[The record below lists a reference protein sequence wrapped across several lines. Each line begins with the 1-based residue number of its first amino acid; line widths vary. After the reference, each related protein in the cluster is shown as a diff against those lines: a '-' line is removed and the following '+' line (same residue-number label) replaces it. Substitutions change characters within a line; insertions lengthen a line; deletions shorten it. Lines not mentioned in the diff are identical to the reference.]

1 MTVIGCGLLSLLVF
15 VLWIK
20 GGTDGSDVQQTPIL
34 WGRFAQNT
42 VMITAALIKLSA
54 ALLCIGGLTGGSD
67 VSQTPLLW
75 STEGQSVT
83 MNCSHTKGGTYRQ
96 MYWYQQL
103 PGKGMKQIVFTT
115 AYSTHTYESGFSEE
129 RFPATKTNEQTGS
142 LTVKQLVPED
152 SGVYFCSVLGS
163 SGTYPPYFGEGTK
176 LTVLGSGRDVTEPKV
191 KILRPSAR
199 ECRNSKDKKR
209 KKTLVCVASGF
220 YPDHVKVY
228 WYLNEKT
235 VTDGVA
241 TDEAARE
248 EKDDN
253 NKTVYKITSR
263 LRVYAKQWENPD
275 NIFKCT
281 VKLFNG
287 TDNGNQYIYRSDTI
301 KGDQADT
308 TSMSRE
314 KYLTT
319 TQNFKVV
326 YSVLTVKSCAYGAFV
341 GFLVWKL
348 QRFGG
353 KQKY

>member
-1 MTVIGCGLLSLLVF
+1 TGCFWKVLRVF
-15 VLWIK
+15 
-20 GGTDGSDVQQTPIL
+20 
-34 WGRFAQNT
+34 GR
-42 VMITAALIKLSA
+42 
-54 ALLCIGGLTGGSD
+54 GGL
-67 VSQTPLLW
+67 Q
-75 STEGQSVT
+75 
-83 MNCSHTKGGTYRQ
+83 R
-96 MYWYQQL
+96 
-103 PGKGMKQIVFTT
+103 
-115 AYSTHTYESGFSEE
+115 
-129 RFPATKTNEQTGS
+129 
-142 LTVKQLVPED
+142 D
-152 SGVYFCSVLGS
+152 SGAEA
-163 SGTYPPYFGEGTK
+163 YFGKGTK